1 MLNRLPR
8 QMPPLDVMLADIGNP
23 TTREVARALDVT
35 ERTVRR
41 WLSHGTAPRPV
52 MLALF
57 WVTSWGLSATD
68 CETFNTAMLNRGLA
82 VALKEEIGRL
92 QARLDRLG
100 RIADFGSANDPAPGV
115 AVARLTLPVVPTEN
129 QPPSVRTGE
138 PGSTAAPEPGS
149 TQQPREFQRG

>member
-68 CETFNTAMLNRGLA
+68 CET
-82 VALKEEIGRL
+82 
-92 QARLDRLG
+92 
-100 RIADFGSANDPAPGV
+100 
-115 AVARLTLPVVPTEN
+115 
-129 QPPSVRTGE
+129 
-138 PGSTAAPEPGS
+138 STAVTS
-149 TQQPREFQRG
+149 TPPTPFGALASGTGL